1 MGRKINNYHD
11 CINELVHGLLKRGS
25 CPTNLQLSEQM
36 RLSLD
41 EVENGL
47 RALSGDSRF
56 QLLHPHI
63 CAPWVVHPFSHTHS
77 YTQLD

>member
-41 EVENGL
+41 EVENGM
-47 RALSGDSRF
+47 RALSGDSR
-56 QLLHPHI
+56 
-63 CAPWVVHPFSHTHS
+63 V
-77 YTQLD
+77 